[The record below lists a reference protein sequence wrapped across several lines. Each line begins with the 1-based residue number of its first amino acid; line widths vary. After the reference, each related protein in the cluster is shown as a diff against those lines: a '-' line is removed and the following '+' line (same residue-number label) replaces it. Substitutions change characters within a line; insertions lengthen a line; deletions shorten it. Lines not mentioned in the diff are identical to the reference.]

1 MEPRSTPGGL
11 DAMTSMMALVRLVRS
26 RAWRDEWS
34 ELPEPP
40 LWRAVLFALCVV
52 LLLVWLVLEGGRVN
66 AVPATLATLSALALL
81 QDLAVPTCSRLRG
94 R

>member
-1 MEPRSTPGGL
+1 
-11 DAMTSMMALVRLVRS
+11 MMALVRLVRY

-34 ELPEPP
+34 EQPEPP

-52 LLLVWLVLEGGRVN
+52 LLLVWLLEGGRVN
-66 AVPATLATLSALALL
+66 ALPATLATLSALALL
-81 QDLAVPTCSRLRG
+81 HDLAVLTCSRLRG